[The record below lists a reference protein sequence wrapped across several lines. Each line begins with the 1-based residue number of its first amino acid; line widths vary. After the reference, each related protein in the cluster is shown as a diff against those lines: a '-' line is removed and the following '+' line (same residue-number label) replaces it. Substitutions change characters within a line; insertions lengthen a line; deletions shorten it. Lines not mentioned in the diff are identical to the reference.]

1 MNPSETGLRS
11 EANQSCSEYNQPI
24 TVFTI
29 FHLLTKQRIRFATYF
44 FILVIFLSVQWA
56 SPHAHLSG
64 AHEHS
69 GDRHHHSAE
78 IHAHQPVTQHPD
90 AIDSVEADHLHVA
103 GAWVVELEHPQ
114 LPSSGQQPDLRP
126 IVLAAEFRFPT
137 PTLLQSFRFP
147 ENANPLPDL
156 PPAHVGQPRAPPQLA

>member
-1 MNPSETGLRS
+1 
-11 EANQSCSEYNQPI
+11 
-24 TVFTI
+24 
-29 FHLLTKQRIRFATYF
+29 LTKQRIRFATYF
-44 FILVIFLSVQWA
+44 FLLAIFLSVQWA

-78 IHAHQPVTQHPD
+78 IHAHQPIAQHHPD
-90 AIDSVEADHLHVA
+90 AIDDHDPGHRHVA
-103 GAWVVELEHPQ
+103 DASVIDLDHPQ

-126 IVLAAEFRFPT
+126 IVLAAEFRLPT